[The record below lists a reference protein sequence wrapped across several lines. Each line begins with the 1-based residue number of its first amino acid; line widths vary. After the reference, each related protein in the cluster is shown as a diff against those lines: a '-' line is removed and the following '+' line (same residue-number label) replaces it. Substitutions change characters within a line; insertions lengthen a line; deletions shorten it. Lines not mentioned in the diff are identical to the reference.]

1 MWYKLRLLQIPERQR
16 LPELRENQF
25 MHAAATVITEK
36 NTEPG
41 RNKDAFKI
49 KNVKTN
55 KQLETRTVHTCSVRY
70 RF

>member
-1 MWYKLRLLQIPERQR
+1 
-16 LPELRENQF
+16 